1 MQPIDQ
7 WLEAA
12 ARLADSGRLV
22 EAEGLY
28 QRVLARDPELPDAWF
43 DYARLLRRQRKP
55 DAALAAYQQALD
67 RGVRAPEEVHLN
79 RGVIFSDDLRRP
91 EDAERELD
99 SALAL
104 EPDFVPAL
112 LNLANLH
119 EDMGRAREAL
129 QAYQRLLALQP
140 DHGEALARLAG
151 VEGAAASVPGLE
163 TRLRAALD
171 RPEPDAGT
179 RASLGFAL
187 GRLLDARGN
196 YDEAYASYARANA
209 DSRASAPA
217 RAARYDRAAH
227 ERLIDSI
234 IATFRPGSPAPVSG
248 PLPGPPIFICGMFRS
263 GSTLVEQVL
272 AGHPDVRT
280 GGELSLL
287 PALVRA
293 RFEPYPSRVA
303 GMTRPQLASAAQA
316 YLAEVSRIFPAGTRV
331 TDKRPDNYLHIGLIK
346 TLFPCARI
354 VHTRREALD
363 NLLSI
368 YFLHLDPRMAY
379 ALDPEDIA
387 HHYLQYR
394 RLMAHWHALY
404 GDDLLDFDYDAFV
417 RDPGPWLDRLLA
429 FCGLPPAS
437 GLLDFAR
444 VAQPVRTA
452 SVWQVRR
459 PLHAGSSGRWRN
471 YAKHLE
477 KVRAMLE
484 NGS

>member
-1 MQPIDQ
+1 MQPIGQ
-7 WLEAA
+7 WLEDA

-22 EAEGLY
+22 EAAECY
-28 QRVLARDPELPDAWF
+28 RRVLAKEPGLADAWF
-43 DYARLLRRQRKP
+43 DYARLLRRQRNP

-67 RGVRAPEEVHLN
+67 RGVRAPEEAHLN
-79 RGVIFSDDLRRP
+79 RGVIYSDDLRRP
-91 EDAERELD
+91 EEAERELNA
-99 SALAL
+99 ALTRD
-104 EPDFVPAL
+104 PRFVPAL

-119 EDMGRAREAL
+119 EDMGRAPEAL
-129 QAYQRLLALQP
+129 RTYQRLLALQP

-151 VEGAAASVPGLE
+151 VEGAVAQVPGLE
-163 TRLRAALD
+163 GQLRAALD
-171 RPEPDAGT
+171 RPVSDAAT

-187 GRLLDARGN
+187 GRLLDARGA
-196 YDEAYASYARANA
+196 YDDAYASYSRANA
-209 DSRASAPA
+209 DSRASVPA
-217 RAARYDRAAH
+217 TVARYDRAAH
-227 ERLIDSI
+227 ERLIDAI
-234 IATFRPGSPAPVSG
+234 IATFQPGVPVPVSE
-248 PLPGPPIFICGMFRS
+248 PLRDPPIFICGMFRS

-272 AGHPDVRT
+272 AGHPEVRT

-303 GMTRPQLASAAQA
+303 GMAAPQLASAAQA
-316 YLAEVSRIFPAGTRV
+316 YLADVSRIFPDGARV

-346 TLFPCARI
+346 TLFPRARI
-354 VHTRREALD
+354 VHTRRDPLD
-363 NLLSI
+363 NLLSV

-387 HHYLQYR
+387 HHYLQYQ
-394 RLMAHWHALY
+394 RLMAHWHALH
-404 GDDLLDFDYDAFV
+404 GDDLFDFDYDAFV
-417 RDPGPWLDRLLA
+417 QDPEPWLERLLA
-429 FCGLPPAS
+429 FCGLPPAD

-444 VAQPVRTA
+444 VDQPVRTA

-459 PLHAGSSGRWRN
+459 PLHARSSGRWRH

-484 NGS
+484 RQW